1 MRQRVAFAA
10 HAGDGGEISWEIRS
24 AAVSRGAFCGPTF
37 GGILGFMRLEFL
49 SFLTI
54 VENPVQ
60 KTLGGTLEV
69 KSSPGQCSSFAL
81 RIPLQLALGENF
93 VFDAVI

>member
-1 MRQRVAFAA
+1 
-10 HAGDGGEISWEIRS
+10 
-24 AAVSRGAFCGPTF
+24 
-37 GGILGFMRLEFL
+37 MRLEFL